1 MSVGIQDAFAKLYLK
16 LGGDPEKIKENKN
29 ITDYFDSLGNL
40 LEHKVLPDS
49 TPDDNGVLYLQA
61 GGTKTTVWEKRI
73 VNLIENTSNHTIT
86 ISSDQ
91 AKLLRNDLIIAK
103 VSDAESSPT
112 RIDMYRCVRRYK
124 VESGWGYKDIRVF
137 QTIVYEDNYC
147 KIKTFE
153 HDGTYP
159 KTVTIDTAI
168 IFVS

>member
-16 LGGDPEKIKENKN
+16 LGGDPKKIKENKN
-29 ITDYFDSLGNL
+29 VTDYFDSLGDL
-40 LEHKVLPDS
+40 LEHKILPDS
-49 TPDDNGVLYLQA
+49 TPDDVGVLYLTA
-61 GGTKTTVWEKRI
+61 GGTKQTVWEKR
-73 VNLIENTSNHTIT
+73 VVSLVEDTSTHKIT

-103 VSDAESSPT
+103 VSDSESSPT

-124 VESGWGYKDIRVF
+124 TGSGFMPKENRVF

-159 KTVTIDTAI
+159 KTITIDIKTI
-168 IFVS
+168 PVT

>member
-29 ITDYFDSLGNL
+29 VTDYFDSLGNL

-49 TPDDNGVLYLQA
+49 TADDYGVLYLQA

-73 VNLIENTSNHTIT
+73 VNLVENTSTHKIN

-124 VESGWGYKDIRVF
+124 TGSSFLSKDIRVF
-137 QTIVYEDNYC
+137 QTIVYEDNSY

-153 HDGTYP
+153 HDGTAP
-159 KTVTIDTAI
+159 KTVTIDIKTI
-168 IFVS
+168 SVT